1 MKKKTIAVAIFV
13 LCIFVFAAV
22 RNLGCL
28 AKSKANN
35 DQSSGFQTTLMLDF
49 IRDNT
54 SIIPSGPG
62 SGGGRG
68 PPMTICEY

>member
-13 LCIFVFAAV
+13 LCIFVFAAIG
-22 RNLGCL
+22 NLGCL
-28 AKSKANN
+28 ARSEVSNS
-35 DQSSGFQTTLMLDF
+35 QSSGFRTISMLDNF
-49 IRDNT
+49 IGNDM

-68 PPMTICEY
+68 PLVTM